1 VIKNELE
8 VRWNMLLDNVQDAI
22 NSDDYKRIDELTEES
37 TSIIRIAIRTDN
49 EDVIRRLYNR

>member
-1 VIKNELE
+1 MIKNELE